1 MHIKESNLTMA
12 ASHQQATETRRQFLL
27 APFDGG
33 VPDSFD
39 AMLERARHEA
49 EYRMPLLT
57 TTSEPPEISTEK
69 RLHSLLML
77 LLGRDGE
84 PADGEATDVADGT
97 EGPQGMPKLRA
108 RPVLELVHTREME
121 RCRFSASGNIC
132 LADGSTRS
140 FDVGYEM
147 ERSEES
153 TRMSVGTLRDPLV
166 LDFAA
171 PSNRL
176 GEHSVAFDLDADGTP
191 ESMRMPDRNAAF
203 LFHDRNGNGIADDGG
218 ELFGPTTGNG
228 FAELAALDDDG
239 NQWIDAGDAAYAEL
253 MLWCAADD
261 GGTTCRSL
269 ADAGI
274 GALSTRYE
282 DTPFTIKE
290 NGEVIGQVRGSSVWL
305 GEESGAG
312 IVRQIDIATTPVAT
326 ESAPQTA

>member
-1 MHIKESNLTMA
+1 MHIKESSLAMA

-27 APFDGG
+27 APIDGAA
-33 VPDSFD
+33 PASFD
-39 AMLERARHEA
+39 EMLERARKEA

-57 TTSEPPEISTEK
+57 MTSEPPEASAEK

-77 LLGRDGE
+77 LLGRDEDAE
-84 PADGEATDVADGT
+84 PPDAGAETEA
-97 EGPQGMPKLRA
+97 PPGMPKLRA
-108 RPVLELVHTREME
+108 RPMFELVHTRETE
-121 RCRFSASGNIC
+121 RCSFSASGNIC
-132 LADGSTRS
+132 LADGSTRE

-153 TRMSVGTLRDPLV
+153 TRVSVGTLRDPLV

-171 PSNRL
+171 PSSRL
-176 GEHSVAFDLDADGTP
+176 GEHSVDFDLDADGTP
-191 ESMRMPDRNAAF
+191 ESMRMPDRGAAF
-203 LFHDRNGNGIADDGG
+203 LFHDRNGNGIADDGS

-239 NQWIDAGDAAYAEL
+239 NRWIDAGDAAYAEL

-261 GGTTCRSL
+261 GSTTCRSL

-282 DTPFTIKE
+282 ETPFTIKE

-312 IVRQIDIATTPVAT
+312 IVRQIDIATTPADAEEAT
-326 ESAPQTA
+326 QPA